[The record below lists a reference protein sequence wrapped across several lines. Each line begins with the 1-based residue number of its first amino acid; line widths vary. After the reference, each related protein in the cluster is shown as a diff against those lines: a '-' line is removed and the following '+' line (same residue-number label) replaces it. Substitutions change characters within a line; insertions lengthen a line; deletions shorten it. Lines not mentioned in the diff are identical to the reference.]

1 MANNKNIT
9 KKNKT
14 GKILKYLSK
23 DNTSTKKTHDNNY
36 DEESAISKAREILNK
51 TRSLD
56 KAKLA
61 LIRQAKFN
69 SFKLFG
75 FD

>member
-1 MANNKNIT
+1 MVNDKT
-9 KKNKT
+9 GTRKNKT
-14 GKILKYLSK
+14 NKIIK
-23 DNTSTKKTHDNNY
+23 DRLNENESN
-36 DEESAISKAREILNK
+36 EESAISKAREILNK
-51 TRSLD
+51 TNSLE